1 MCAMLEEKKDPC
13 ICLAW
18 LESHSGSG
26 GGGKWVH
33 AHRAYTANARAGWP
47 LPGSSHQQGG
57 NSHSLP
63 LVLEANMLNM
73 TFIQTG
79 SVWSISKRTSRGDSG
94 PSQAT
99 LFWLWPSGMWLSQV
113 HWQLS
118 GPAGIQRVRMKS
130 KGITARSILWLQD
143 QCIHSLWEACR

>member
-99 LFWLWPSGMWLSQV
+99 LF
-113 HWQLS
+113 
-118 GPAGIQRVRMKS
+118 
-130 KGITARSILWLQD
+130 
-143 QCIHSLWEACR
+143 